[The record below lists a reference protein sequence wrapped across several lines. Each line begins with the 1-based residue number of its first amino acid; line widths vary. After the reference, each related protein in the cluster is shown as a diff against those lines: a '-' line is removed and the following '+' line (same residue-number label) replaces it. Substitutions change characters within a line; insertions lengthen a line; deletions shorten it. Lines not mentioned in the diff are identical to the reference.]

1 MSCLFADLAE
11 GHQKPAECIV
21 SALKS
26 NGEAAALEV
35 SFTCKGRLAM
45 HLIAFNLEY
54 EKSGAGVLLLEQSL
68 KNGYA
73 EGLTIYD
80 MLAPGDP
87 YKFDWCDQS
96 DAVLDWV
103 KPLSLKGYLYARL
116 YFAFLRGRAKTM
128 LKTVPQPLRRL
139 LRKSYLRMTPEI

>member
-1 MSCLFADLAE
+1 MSRVFADLAE
-11 GHQKPAECIV
+11 GKLKPVECIV
-21 SALKS
+21 SAMKS

-68 KNGYA
+68 KKGYD
-73 EGLTIYD
+73 EGLAVYD

-96 DAVLDWV
+96 DAVSDWV
-103 KPLSLKGYLYARL
+103 KPLSLKGHLYARL
-116 YFAFLRGRAKTM
+116 YLALRGPAKAL
-128 LKTVPQPLRRL
+128 LKSMPQPMRRL
-139 LRKSYLRMTPEI
+139 LSKTVV